1 MKYRPALS
9 PSKWKESFSP
19 VKFAVGLLATKGLLW
34 AIAEPALYFIPSLSE
49 EHATQRLVAYAV
61 FLFLSLI
68 GGAYVVRPRAILK
81 YALKERKL
89 DVEVRVADALEMEG
103 DLVVPTN
110 VYFIADISGRMTRA
124 KSIQGALIRQ
134 HYGGR
139 AHLLQKDIDQWLT
152 SNAADYEAIVETG
165 KDGKEYKNYGIG
177 SVVQVR
183 KDHRLFYL
191 LANTNI
197 SFDGVASSTEADL
210 EVALRH
216 LWKYIAQKGHFSE
229 IVIPL
234 VGSQHGRM
242 SLVREQ
248 ILQVI
253 LRSFVESCKKKIF
266 CKKLTVSVFPP
277 DVKSNRINLAIA
289 DDILRV
295 ETQLPKY

>member
-1 MKYRPALS
+1 MKYHPVFS
-9 PSKWKESFSP
+9 VSKWKESFSP
-19 VKFAVGLLATKGLLW
+19 VKFGVGLLATKGLLW
-34 AIAEPALYFIPSLSE
+34 AIAEPALYFFPVLSE
-49 EHATQRLVAYAV
+49 HQSIPRLVAYV
-61 FLFLSLI
+61 LFLLISLI
-68 GGAYVVRPRAILK
+68 GGAYAVRPRAILK
-81 YALKERKL
+81 YALKGRNL
-89 DVEVRVADALEMEG
+89 DIEVRVADALEMKG
-103 DLVVPTN
+103 ALVVPTN

-124 KSIQGALIRQ
+124 NSIQGALIRRY
-134 HYGGR
+134 YGGR
-139 AHLLQKDIDQWLT
+139 AHLLQTDINQWLT
-152 SNAADYEAIVETG
+152 ENAADYEATVETG

-183 KDHRLFYL
+183 KDNRLFYL
-191 LANTNI
+191 IANTDI
-197 SFDGVASSTEADL
+197 SFDGVASSTETDL

-216 LWKYIAQKGHFSE
+216 LWKYIAQKGHYSE

-253 LRSFVESCKKKIF
+253 LRSFIDSCKKRIF

-277 DVKSNRINLAIA
+277 DVKSNRIDLAIA

-295 ETQLPKY
+295 ETQVPKY